1 MENKRIQNYKIIS
14 QIAEGG
20 MGTVFYGEHIT
31 LNRPVAIKQLHAN
44 FTNNADF
51 RDRFVNEAMILA
63 QLNHSNIITIYDLI
77 EESGSFYIVMEYVQ
91 GDTLDNIMQKFNSPF
106 QTQRAVYVFKQI
118 LEAFDYAHKK
128 GIIHRDIKPSNII
141 LEEGDKPKILDFG
154 IAKLVNSNLHLTKA
168 GTRMGSVYYMSPE
181 QVMGYDVDNRSDI
194 YSLGIVLYEMLTRSL
209 PYNIQTD
216 TEYAIMENI
225 MKVEIPNLSSFRSDV
240 DSNLSFAIQ
249 KACSKDVNMRFSSC
263 TDFLSALSNKDYS
276 YSPPSSQKTV
286 VSNTPNYNSTVYSAP
301 AYSAQSYQQQA
312 IKQGSNKNIIILLL
326 VILLVGIGI
335 GLFVV
340 LKGNDSNIVV
350 DNTSTKIN
358 TSTNN
363 TQTTQNTP
371 KVESESAPVQVVR
384 EFITDLGKG
393 DFQSAYNRQNN
404 KAWGAYSHF
413 SSPTKGF
420 GGITSTIINSIRI
433 NNESSYDASVYIDYT
448 AYDPVNKNGTF
459 KQNFLLSKFGSD
471 WKIVK
476 VTNIEVNLWK

>member
-1 MENKRIQNYKIIS
+1 MENRKIQNYKIIS

-31 LNRPVAIKQLHAN
+31 LNRPVAIKQLHSN

-77 EESGSFYIVMEYVQ
+77 EENGSFYIVMEYVQ

-181 QVMGYDVDNRSDI
+181 QVMGYDVDSRSDI

-249 KACSKDVNMRFSSC
+249 KACSKEANMRFSTCSE
-263 TDFLSALSNKDYS
+263 FLNALSNKGYI
-276 YSPPSSQKTV
+276 YSPPISQNTV
-286 VSNTPNYNSTVYSAP
+286 VSNTPNYNSTVYSVP
-301 AYSAQSYQQQA
+301 SNQQQA
-312 IKQGSNKNIIILLL
+312 VSGGRNKNTLIILLA
-326 VILLVGIGI
+326 ILIIGI
-335 GLFVV
+335 GVALFIV
-340 LKGNDSNIVV
+340 LKGNDSKVVV
-350 DNTSTKIN
+350 DNAPSKVTSTN
-358 TSTNN
+358 TSTN
-363 TQTTQNTP
+363 TSQSQPTTQKT
-371 KVESESAPVQVVR
+371 ETESAPVQVVR
-384 EFITDLGKG
+384 GFITDLGNG
-393 DFQSAYNRQNN
+393 DFQSAYNRQKN

-413 SSPTKGF
+413 SSSKGF
-420 GGITSTIINSIRI
+420 GGITSTVINSIRI
-433 NNESSYDASVYIDYT
+433 NNENSYDASVYVDYT
-448 AYDPVNKNGTF
+448 AYDPSNLNGTYYQYF
-459 KQNFLLSKFGSD
+459 QLNKIGSE

-476 VTNIEVNLWK
+476 VTKASEYKTWK

>member
-1 MENKRIQNYKIIS
+1 MENKRIQNYKITS

-106 QTQRAVYVFKQI
+106 QTQRAVYIFKQI

-249 KACSKDVNMRFSSC
+249 KACSKDANMRFSSC
-263 TDFLSALSNKDYS
+263 NDFLNALSNKDYS

-286 VSNTPNYNSTVYSAP
+286 VSNNSNYNSTVYSAP
-301 AYSAQSYQQQA
+301 AYSTQPYQQQT
-312 IKQGSNKNIIILLL
+312 IRQGSNKNIIILLL

-340 LKGNDSNIVV
+340 LKGNDSTVVV
-350 DNTSTKIN
+350 DNTSTKVN

-384 EFITDLGKG
+384 GFITDLGKG
-393 DFQSAYNRQNN
+393 
-404 KAWGAYSHF
+404 H
-413 SSPTKGF
+413 
-420 GGITSTIINSIRI
+420 
-433 NNESSYDASVYIDYT
+433 
-448 AYDPVNKNGTF
+448 
-459 KQNFLLSKFGSD
+459 L
-471 WKIVK
+471 
-476 VTNIEVNLWK
+476 

>member
-31 LNRPVAIKQLHAN
+31 LNRPVAIKQLHSN
-44 FTNNADF
+44 FTNNSDF

-77 EESGSFYIVMEYVQ
+77 EDKGSFYIVMEYVQ
-91 GDTLDNIMQKFNSPF
+91 GDTLDNIMQIFNSPF
-106 QTQRAVYVFKQI
+106 QTQRAVYIFKQI
-118 LEAFDYAHKK
+118 LEAFDYAHKR

-141 LEEGDKPKILDFG
+141 LEGGDKPKILDFG

-225 MKVEIPNLSSFRSDV
+225 MKVEIPNLSQIRSDV

-249 KACSKDVNMRFSSC
+249 KACSKDANMRFSTC
-263 TDFLSALSNKDYS
+263 TEFLEALNNKGYS
-276 YSPPSSQKTV
+276 YSPPASLKTV
-286 VSNTPNYNSTVYSAP
+286 VLNTQNYNSTMYSP
-301 AYSAQSYQQQA
+301 PSNQHQPVR
-312 IKQGSNKNIIILLL
+312 QGSNKNMIVLLLIILI
-326 VILLVGIGI
+326 VFIGV
-335 GLFVV
+335 GLFFV
-340 LKGNDSNIVV
+340 LKGDDSNVIV
-350 DNTSTKIN
+350 DNTPTKVNITTN
-358 TSTNN
+358 T
-363 TQTTQNTP
+363 TQTPPPTRKT
-371 KVESESAPVQVVR
+371 ETESAPVEVVR
-384 EFITDLGKG
+384 GFINDLGNG

-420 GGITSTIINSIRI
+420 GGITSTIVNNIKI
-433 NNESSYDASVYIDYT
+433 NNENSYEASVFVDYT
-448 AYDPVNKNGTF
+448 AYDPVNKNGTY
-459 KQNFLLSKFGSD
+459 KQNFILNKFGTE

-476 VTNIEVNLWK
+476 VYNVEVNTWK